1 MEFTKKTA
9 WLLVI
14 FTIVFIT
21 VWVLCTELI
30 GADNEFTYA
39 LYALVAGGLF
49 VYVCEWIIR
58 TYYPLKPGDTNDLN

>member
-30 GADNEFTYA
+30 GTDNEFTYA
-39 LYALVAGGLF
+39 LYALIGAGVF
-49 VYVCEWIIR
+49 TYICEWIIR
-58 TYYPLKPGDTNDLN
+58 TYYPLKPADTNDLN